1 MPSVSFSGKICV
13 ITGAGSGL
21 GRELCVQLARAG
33 ARIVAA
39 DVNEARLAETLALLR
54 GASFEAKAILTDVT
68 VPDGVGALI
77 RSAVSDF
84 GGIDFLFNNAGMAIG
99 GEIRDQTLEHWR
111 KVLDVNLLGAIHGIH
126 HAYPIMARQGFGHI
140 VNIASVAGLVAFPMA
155 APYSASK
162 FALVGLSRALAI
174 EARAFGIAV
183 TMACPGF
190 IDTPI
195 VASPNVNA
203 DSREVA
209 KMIASRL
216 GLVPVER
223 AAQKILAGV
232 ARRKR
237 MIVFPGYARLL
248 VLLDR
253 VSPALSDWA
262 MQEFVRGFRA
272 IRREPPSER
281 AS

>member
-1 MPSVSFSGKICV
+1 MPSVSFSEKVCV
-13 ITGAGSGL
+13 VTGAASGL

-33 ARIVAA
+33 AKIVAA
-39 DVNEARLAETLALLR
+39 DINEQRLAETLA
-54 GASFEAKAILTDVT
+54 GVKESGGEAKAVLTDVT
-68 VPDGVGALI
+68 APDAVGALI
-77 RSAVSDF
+77 GGAASEF
-84 GGIDFLFNNAGMAIG
+84 GRLDFLFNNAGIAIG
-99 GEIRDQTLEHWR
+99 GEIRDQTLDHWR

-126 HAYPIMARQGFGHI
+126 HVYPIMARQGFGHI

-162 FALVGLSRALAI
+162 FALVGVSRALAM
-174 EARAFGIAV
+174 EARAFGVAV
-183 TMACPGF
+183 TIACPGF

-203 DSREVA
+203 DRQEVA

-223 AAQKILAGV
+223 AARLILAGV

-248 VLLDR
+248 VLLDHI
-253 VSPALSDWA
+253 SPALSDWA

-272 IRREPPSER
+272 IRREP
-281 AS
+281 AA

>member
-1 MPSVSFSGKICV
+1 MPSASFSEKVCV
-13 ITGAGSGL
+13 VTGAASGL

-33 ARIVAA
+33 AKIVAA
-39 DVNEARLAETLALLR
+39 DINEGGLAETLARLKEE
-54 GASFEAKAILTDVT
+54 GEAKTVLTDVT
-68 VPDGVGALI
+68 VSDAVGALI
-77 RSAVSDF
+77 RGAASDF
-84 GGIDFLFNNAGMAIG
+84 GRLDYLFNNAGIAIG
-99 GEIRDQTLEHWR
+99 GEIRDQTPEHWR
-111 KVLDVNLLGAIHGIH
+111 KVLDVNLLGAIHGVH
-126 HAYPIMARQGFGHI
+126 AAYPIMARQGFGQI

-174 EARAFGIAV
+174 EARAFGIRV

-203 DSREVA
+203 DSAAVA

-223 AAQKILAGV
+223 AARKILAGV

-237 MIVFPGYARLL
+237 MIVFPAYARLL

-262 MQEFVRGFRA
+262 MEEFVRGFRA
-272 IRREPPSER
+272 IRREPLEP
-281 AS
+281 AP

>member
-1 MPSVSFSGKICV
+1 MPSASFSEKVCV
-13 ITGAGSGL
+13 VTGAASGL

-39 DVNEARLAETLALLR
+39 DINEGGLAETLARLKEEGG
-54 GASFEAKAILTDVT
+54 GAKTVLTDVT
-68 VPDGVGALI
+68 APDAVGALI
-77 RSAVSDF
+77 RGAASDF
-84 GGIDFLFNNAGMAIG
+84 GRLDFLFNNAGIAIG
-99 GEIRDQTLEHWR
+99 GEIRDQTPEHWR
-111 KVLDVNLLGAIHGIH
+111 KVLDVNLLGAIHGVH
-126 HAYPIMARQGFGHI
+126 HAYPIMARQGSGHI

-174 EARAFGIAV
+174 EARAFGIGV
-183 TMACPGF
+183 TIACPGF

-203 DSREVA
+203 DSAAVA

-272 IRREPPSER
+272 IRREPP
-281 AS
+281 A